1 MRREINRGLEGET
14 GYTPSS
20 RKEIPV
26 ATSVLKTEGQLTLPQ
41 EVRDRLGVRE
51 GDVLEFC
58 LDDEARVVL
67 RPASRDHL
75 GRLPGLLR
83 DLAPERPVS
92 IEEMDEAIRRR
103 TLEKHGKAR
112 SDRH

>member
-1 MRREINRGLEGET
+1 M
-14 GYTPSS
+14 
-20 RKEIPV
+20 
-26 ATSVLKTEGQLTLPQ
+26 ATSVLKAEGQVILPQ

-58 LDDEARVVL
+58 LDEEARIVL
-67 RPASRDHL
+67 RPAFRDPL

-103 TLEKHGKAR
+103 TLEKHGKPR
-112 SDRH
+112 RDRH